1 MPSSHE
7 AARLPRSAPPPRL
20 RRSIA
25 TVSLSGTLEEKLAAA
40 ARARFD
46 GVELFENDLISC
58 RLRPP
63 EIRSLAA
70 DLGLDIMLYQPF
82 RDFEAVPGE
91 QLAASLRRAERKF
104 AVMASLGATTL
115 LVCSNTSPAAIGDDA
130 LAADQLRQLAG
141 RACGHGIRIAFEA
154 LAWGRHIS
162 SYDHAWQVV
171 SAADHP
177 NLGLCLDSFHALSLG
192 HDSRP
197 IRDLP
202 GGKIFFLQLADAP
215 TLPMAPLPW
224 SRHHRCFPGQGSFDL
239 AGFVADVIASGYCGP
254 WSLEV
259 FNDVFRQ
266 GDAER
271 TARDGMRSLL
281 TLEDSLARSADTP
294 GAAAREN
301 PVLLSGVPPLT
312 GLSGYAFVELAVD
325 ALLEQA
331 VARVLSG
338 LGFVLSGRHRTK
350 PVDMWAQAGARVLVN
365 RSASDDRGRSGG
377 GAAVAAIG
385 VDSSDPLRCAM
396 RASAL
401 LAPPVPRRRAA
412 DEADLAAIAAPDGTL
427 VFCCQTD
434 AARTASW
441 LGDFPPLPPPQ
452 RARSPQITAVDHIAL
467 AQPFDGFDE
476 ATLFYRSLFGLQPQ
490 GIEEVASPYGLVRSR
505 AMRSCGGA
513 VRLVLNVPPPGWSR
527 PPGGAPQHVAFAC
540 RDIFAAARA
549 AVARGTP
556 MLPVPDNYY
565 DDLAA
570 RFDLDP
576 HLLGRLRAHGVLYDR
591 DEGGGEFLHF
601 YTATIG
607 QRLSFEVTQRNG
619 GYDGYGVPAT
629 HVRMAAQ
636 LRYTAPG
643 GGYIG

>member
-7 AARLPRSAPPPRL
+7 AARLPRSAPPPRV

-91 QLAASLRRAERKF
+91 QLAASLRCAERKF

-239 AGFVADVIASGYCGP
+239 AGFV
-254 WSLEV
+254 
-259 FNDVFRQ
+259 
-266 GDAER
+266 
-271 TARDGMRSLL
+271 
-281 TLEDSLARSADTP
+281 
-294 GAAAREN
+294 
-301 PVLLSGVPPLT
+301 
-312 GLSGYAFVELAVD
+312 
-325 ALLEQA
+325 
-331 VARVLSG
+331 
-338 LGFVLSGRHRTK
+338 
-350 PVDMWAQAGARVLVN
+350 
-365 RSASDDRGRSGG
+365 
-377 GAAVAAIG
+377 
-385 VDSSDPLRCAM
+385 
-396 RASAL
+396 
-401 LAPPVPRRRAA
+401 
-412 DEADLAAIAAPDGTL
+412 
-427 VFCCQTD
+427 
-434 AARTASW
+434 
-441 LGDFPPLPPPQ
+441 
-452 RARSPQITAVDHIAL
+452 
-467 AQPFDGFDE
+467 
-476 ATLFYRSLFGLQPQ
+476 
-490 GIEEVASPYGLVRSR
+490 
-505 AMRSCGGA
+505 
-513 VRLVLNVPPPGWSR
+513 
-527 PPGGAPQHVAFAC
+527 
-540 RDIFAAARA
+540 
-549 AVARGTP
+549 
-556 MLPVPDNYY
+556 
-565 DDLAA
+565 
-570 RFDLDP
+570 
-576 HLLGRLRAHGVLYDR
+576 
-591 DEGGGEFLHF
+591 
-601 YTATIG
+601 
-607 QRLSFEVTQRNG
+607 FEVTQRNG

-636 LRYTAPG
+636 LRYAAPG